1 MSESNQSEASS
12 SKITWRRPVAR
23 TLSAEFTKGIADLL
37 QVVTHGQ
44 FFADDMTKVFMYEV
58 VPTLKMLVECVGLAY
73 QEEPKALAELDIAAL
88 ASELQ
93 GLGPVLRTDIDAALS
108 NDPATGDPVEVL
120 FSYPGFKAITAH
132 RIAHVLFQR
141 GIPLLPRM
149 ISEYAH
155 QMTGIDIHPGAQIGT
170 HFFIDHGT
178 GVVIGETSIIGNH
191 VTIYQGVTLGAKRFK
206 RDDQGKLIK
215 GQARHPI
222 LGDRVTVYAGA
233 AILGRISVGAGSMIG
248 GNVWLTESVPANSR
262 ITQQQFVAG
271 FFRDGDGI

>member
-1 MSESNQSEASS
+1 
-12 SKITWRRPVAR
+12 
-23 TLSAEFTKGIADLL
+23 
-37 QVVTHGQ
+37 
-44 FFADDMTKVFMYEV
+44 
-58 VPTLKMLVECVGLAY
+58 
-73 QEEPKALAELDIAAL
+73 
-88 ASELQ
+88 
-93 GLGPVLRTDIDAALS
+93 
-108 NDPATGDPVEVL
+108 
-120 FSYPGFKAITAH
+120 
-132 RIAHVLFQR
+132 
-141 GIPLLPRM
+141 M

>member
-1 MSESNQSEASS
+1 
-12 SKITWRRPVAR
+12 VAR